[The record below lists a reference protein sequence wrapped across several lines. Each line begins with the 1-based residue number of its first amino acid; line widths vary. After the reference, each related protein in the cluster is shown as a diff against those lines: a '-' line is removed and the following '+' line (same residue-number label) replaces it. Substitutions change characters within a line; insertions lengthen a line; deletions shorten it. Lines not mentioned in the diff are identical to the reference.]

1 MNITSTLTLGGV
13 QVLTLDLHLYQEE
26 DSCVRWI
33 SVFTNV
39 ADQLYY
45 PCEHIAWAA
54 DAELIK
60 VKSDKWWLFSTVLWG
75 SSLLLGILRWDRL
88 YSDVNL
94 YQETDHSKI
103 HVINHYTVEHFL
115 HLVT

>member
-1 MNITSTLTLGGV
+1 MR
-13 QVLTLDLHLYQEE
+13 
-26 DSCVRWI
+26 CI
-33 SVFTNV
+33 SVLTNV

-75 SSLLLGILRWDRL
+75 TSLLLGILRSEITLMHWVTCSSVTMNTGTEAYFQSIPQTPSCCFK
-88 YSDVNL
+88 YSLQVQNV
-94 YQETDHSKI
+94 Y
-103 HVINHYTVEHFL
+103 
-115 HLVT
+115 